1 MSDLIDRLNELAARL
16 PESGRQTLVDFA
28 EFLCSRQ
35 QPPAPDPVASR
46 PMETPAAPVIET
58 PRPIPRPEQ
67 ESVIKALKRLAATYP
82 MLDKQKMLNET
93 SGLVT
98 QHVIMRRDAGEV
110 IDELEAVFAR
120 CYEEYRAE
128 RGG

>member
-16 PESGRQTLVDFA
+16 PESGRRTLVDFA

-35 QPPAPDPVASR
+35 GTPVVGAADAR
-46 PMETPAAPVIET
+46 PAAPPAEPVVEM
-58 PRPIPRPEQ
+58 PRPIPRPAE

-82 MLDKQKMLNET
+82 MLDRRKMLNET
-93 SGLVT
+93 SELVT
-98 QHVIMRRDAGEV
+98 QHVIARREAAEV

-128 RGG
+128 REG

>member
-35 QPPAPDPVASR
+35 PGAAPGAAVTESVAPPPAPAIEDPQ
-46 PMETPAAPVIET
+46 
-58 PRPIPRPEQ
+58 PIPRPAE

-93 SGLVT
+93 SDLVT
-98 QHVIMRRDAGEV
+98 QHVIMRREASEV

-128 RGG
+128 REG

>member
-1 MSDLIDRLNELAARL
+1 MSDLIDRLNKLAARL

-35 QPPAPDPVASR
+35 QMAAPGAVTPESVVPPP
-46 PMETPAAPVIET
+46 APVIED
-58 PRPIPRPEQ
+58 PQPIPRPEE

-93 SGLVT
+93 SDLVT
-98 QHVIMRRDAGEV
+98 QHVIMRREAREV

-128 RGG
+128 REG